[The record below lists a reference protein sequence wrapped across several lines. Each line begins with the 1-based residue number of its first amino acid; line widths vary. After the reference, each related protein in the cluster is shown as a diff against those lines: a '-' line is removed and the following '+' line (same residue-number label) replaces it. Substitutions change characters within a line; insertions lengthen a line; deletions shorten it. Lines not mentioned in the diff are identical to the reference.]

1 MKFQAISEEIT
12 KKHPTININ
21 EHEIEKF
28 LLTFHL
34 LLEANTD
41 LTKEEETGNTDG
53 VPITTII
60 ITITNKLIKLWQD
73 NIDPLNIADILK
85 KHTHK
90 NRISYYKTR
99 ERWRE

>member
-1 MKFQAISEEIT
+1 MSKRLIELSKEEANLRKKIKMKFEAISEEIT

-53 VPITTII
+53 VPDII
-60 ITITNKLIKLWQD
+60 ITITNKLIKL
-73 NIDPLNIADILK
+73 
-85 KHTHK
+85 
-90 NRISYYKTR
+90 
-99 ERWRE
+99 